1 MVLFRDSHT
10 SKKIA
15 QPRKPLLLMP
25 SKHGLPGQHSSAAR
39 RCYETLLIARAARV
53 LGLKRQDVADF
64 FTKDPLC
71 LVHLDEILDVPAQV
85 KFMRDTYKDIRKSM
99 RRQRIKEEQAKL
111 QRLQA
116 MSTCSGQARL
126 HGQGVPP

>member
-1 MVLFRDSHT
+1 
-10 SKKIA
+10 
-15 QPRKPLLLMP
+15 MP

-53 LGLKRQDVADF
+53 LGLKQEDVADF
-64 FTKDPLC
+64 FAKDPLC
-71 LVHLDEILDVPAQV
+71 LVHLDELLDVPAQV
-85 KFMRDTYKDIRKSM
+85 QCMRATYKAIRKSM
-99 RRQRIKEEQAKL
+99 RRQRIQEEQVKL
-111 QRLQA
+111 RRLQA

>member
-1 MVLFRDSHT
+1 
-10 SKKIA
+10 
-15 QPRKPLLLMP
+15 MP

-53 LGLKRQDVADF
+53 LGLKQVDVADF
-64 FTKDPLC
+64 FAKDPLC
-71 LVHLDEILDVPAQV
+71 LVHLDELLDVPAQV
-85 KFMRDTYKDIRKSM
+85 QAMRDTYKAIRKSK
-99 RRQRIKEEQAKL
+99 RRQRIQEEQVKL
-111 QRLQA
+111 RRMQA

>member
-1 MVLFRDSHT
+1 
-10 SKKIA
+10 
-15 QPRKPLLLMP
+15 MP

-53 LGLKRQDVADF
+53 LGLKQEDVADF
-64 FTKDPLC
+64 FADFFAKDPLY
-71 LVHLDEILDVPAQV
+71 LVHLDELLDVPAQV
-85 KFMRDTYKDIRKSM
+85 QFMRATYKAIRKCM
-99 RRQRIKEEQAKL
+99 RRQRIQEEQVKL
-111 QRLQA
+111 RRLQA

>member
-1 MVLFRDSHT
+1 
-10 SKKIA
+10 
-15 QPRKPLLLMP
+15 MP

-64 FTKDPLC
+64 FAKDPLC
-71 LVHLDEILDVPAQV
+71 LVHLDELLDIPAQV
-85 KFMRDTYKDIRKSM
+85 QAMRDTYKDIRKSM
-99 RRQRIKEEQAKL
+99 RRQRQRMVESQRIEEALVKHR
-111 QRLQA
+111 RLQA